1 MTVLEAL
8 PVFNQPTADDV
19 AYVLTTA
26 VAVLETNGWLQGNL
40 YDAAE
45 AETGTPRSACRVCA
59 VGALN
64 VASAGT
70 PVLGLS
76 ESERDL
82 PKAVILA
89 DMARAALGEHI
100 GPEGVTV
107 WNDAPGRTVEQVI
120 DVMRTAAANLLEGRR

>member
-45 AETGTPRSACRVCA
+45 AETGTPRSACRVCV

-64 VASAGT
+64 VASAGG
-70 PVLGLS
+70 PVLGLT
-76 ESERDL
+76 ESEHDL
-82 PKAVILA
+82 PKTVLLA
-89 DMARAALGEHI
+89 DMARAALGEYV
-100 GPEGVTV
+100 GTDGVTV

-120 DVMRTAAANLLEGRR
+120 DAMRATAANLREGRR

>member
-8 PVFNQPTADDV
+8 PVFNLPTADDV

-70 PVLGLS
+70 PVLGLA
-76 ESERDL
+76 EEEL
-82 PKAVILA
+82 PKAILLA
-89 DMARAALGEHI
+89 DLARAALGEYVDTA
-100 GPEGVTV
+100 GVTV
-107 WNDAPGRTVEQVI
+107 WNDTPGRTVEQVI
-120 DVMRTAAANLLEGRR
+120 DAMRATAANLRGRS